1 MRFTPLLLG
10 LYPRPVRARWGL
22 DLEAEL
28 RTAGWRALPGTLAGI
43 ADLWLH
49 PAIWPDASPRRRRLR
64 MTTMAVA
71 VALACGFVS
80 MITVELGGR
89 SAHAAGHAPLMSAG
103 MSLILAGLL
112 VLAPRP
118 GLRALAATCRIG
130 VTRLALPATLGAGV
144 VIAVHVGAGGAPP
157 VVRAAVVA
165 CWWAALALG
174 AVQTCR
180 AIAAAG
186 SLVDPPRPRRLRAGT
201 AILIAG
207 SAANAAALLRFSQ
220 RAGHDLPATATGL
233 GLLLLLAAFVLL
245 LRDTHHLT
253 AHE

>member
-1 MRFTPLLLG
+1 
-10 LYPRPVRARWGL
+10 
-22 DLEAEL
+22 
-28 RTAGWRALPGTLAGI
+28 
-43 ADLWLH
+43 
-49 PAIWPDASPRRRRLR
+49 

-180 AIAAAG
+180 AIAAMRLTRRPAAPPP
-186 SLVDPPRPRRLRAGT
+186 PPRGHGHPDRGIGGERRRP
-201 AILIAG
+201 
-207 SAANAAALLRFSQ
+207 SPLLPACRT
-220 RAGHDLPATATGL
+220 RPAATATGL